1 MKTFKRIHNIF
12 TAVAIITAMYIGSGV
27 DATRSDIAW
36 SYIIFF
42 TTVASLVAR
51 FIYEDRREEKNSL

>member
-12 TAVAIITAMYIGSGV
+12 TTVAIIAAMYIGSGV

-42 TTVASLVAR
+42 ATVASLVAR
-51 FIYEDRREEKNSL
+51 FIYEDEKQNKNSL